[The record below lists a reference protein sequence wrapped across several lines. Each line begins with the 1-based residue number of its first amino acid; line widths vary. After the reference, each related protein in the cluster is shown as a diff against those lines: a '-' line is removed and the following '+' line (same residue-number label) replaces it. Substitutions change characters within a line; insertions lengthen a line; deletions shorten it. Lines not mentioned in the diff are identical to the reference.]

1 MTWKLLEM
9 KARAGPG
16 NAPYSAIR
24 AQQPLG
30 VADVPQCTAYDGI
43 DHSVDDDRDMLR
55 ELVRIYGKTN
65 GFETPQTMTYGGER
79 IRVPDSIDGRAFRP
93 GCPKWE

>member
-1 MTWKLLEM
+1 M
-9 KARAGPG
+9 RP
-16 NAPYSAIR
+16 
-24 AQQPLG
+24 
-30 VADVPQCTAYDGI
+30 CDGI

-79 IRVPDSIDGRAFRP
+79 IRVPHSVFGAFRKELDRIVSMHGIGWASAMTGARFVP
-93 GCPKWE
+93 AVQSGND